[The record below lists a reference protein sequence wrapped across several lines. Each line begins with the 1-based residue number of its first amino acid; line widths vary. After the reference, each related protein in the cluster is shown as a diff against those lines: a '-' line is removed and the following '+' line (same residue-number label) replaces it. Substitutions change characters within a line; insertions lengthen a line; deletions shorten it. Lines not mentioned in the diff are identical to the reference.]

1 MRLDKECEDERIAKI
16 YKETNKEREEGRASV
31 QHQKDEKLKNAVV
44 IIFQKYIYSQVQM
57 VRRAF

>member
-1 MRLDKECEDERIAKI
+1 MRLDKECEVERIAKI

-31 QHQKDEKLKNAVV
+31 QHQKDEKLKRAAVV
-44 IIFQKYIYSQVQM
+44 IIQKYIYSQIQM